1 MANKILMNE
10 LIKINNDLIIGY
22 KNAHDLAN
30 LEKHQMISKI
40 LNEPNAFDKIDIA
53 VALNIIIDITKDEK
67 DAFSIYKNIMLTN
80 GD

>member
-10 LIKINNDLIIGY
+10 LIKINNDLIIAY
-22 KNAHDLAN
+22 KNAHDLVN